1 MKSKKEVLRALKE
14 ELPRLR
20 EKFNVKSIGLFGS
33 WVRDEQTKQSDVDV
47 LVKFEKPIGFFK
59 FVEIEDYLSERLGVK
74 VDLVTPDALKP
85 LIKPQVEKE
94 AVYT

>member
-1 MKSKKEVLRALKE
+1 VLKE

-94 AVYT
+94 AVYA